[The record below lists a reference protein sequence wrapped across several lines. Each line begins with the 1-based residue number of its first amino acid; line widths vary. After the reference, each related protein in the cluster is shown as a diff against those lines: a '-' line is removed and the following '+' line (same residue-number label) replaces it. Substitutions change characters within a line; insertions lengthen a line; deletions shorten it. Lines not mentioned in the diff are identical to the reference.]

1 MFADPVNLH
10 DWDCD
15 NWNLVATVNQPITPV
30 TCTCTTTRTP
40 RFNPQLPVGLS
51 YEYTANGN
59 FKTVRIVGTPSVPQ
73 QTKTYSIGFKEY
85 VSQLRIG
92 IIGNPTSLSYGFDSM
107 TQYVGVP
114 IEPVPARS
122 DAYLGEFTINPALP
136 EGVNIDATTGT
147 ITGQFNNTATSNQ
160 VYTVTGRNTM
170 GTVQT
175 TIKFV
180 VRENTE
186 MTTPGFIGCYWSG
199 TTECRTPAFDYYY
212 QNTAQFCQKEM
223 KLDFTD
229 TYGEGSGNTWPGLDE
244 RFRDYYTSYMYGYI
258 QTVVDANYVFSLA
271 SDDASFLYIDS
282 LETPVINRDGCRGSS
297 TDTASVHLATGRHL
311 FVVKFLEVNGAATLS
326 LRYASPD
333 VGLTQQILDS
343 TNTKVGGRGPTFIT
357 YPLITGYA
365 NAELKVYTPERV
377 SGDVEKWEVNP
388 PLPSGMT
395 LDQHRGEIRG
405 RPTGVYTGYHTITAT
420 GSNGSGVASTQIQII
435 ISDKPLSGFRGQYYK
450 VFDDEM
456 CMYTN
461 LALTQ
466 MELKVV
472 RLDAQLNW
480 PQTTSGMWDGLPT
493 NFDTYFFVEWEGY
506 LYFSEIGTWNIRM
519 KCDDSCRLFGIEE
532 TLLIDYW
539 SCHSTWDAKETTIA
553 VSSPGYYYY
562 KIRYQQKDTKKGLV
576 LEWRSPSGQYDI
588 IPADK
593 IFHLAPGML
602 SYEYEQAHY
611 FQGVNI
617 AENSPRLFSIESCNN
632 YQIVPAL
639 PNGLSINVVTG
650 TISGAPIAEQALMQY
665 TVSCAA
671 PSGIV
676 STTIRFDVFY
686 ELAPSGLSLYQNG
699 SPIGA
704 NTVMLNPGAAMSQ
717 IYVNGDYNGVSFA
730 ISPALPSGLD
740 FNTATG
746 SISGTP
752 YEPSEAKAYV
762 ITARNNGGIMTM
774 SLTLGVRPCKGSGWT
789 NDLYMIKMISGYG
802 TVTIQDNGSTAQC
815 STGSYDSNGNA
826 VLSNCYSTLNQNNVM
841 MICMPPSATAKI
853 ELTCQEN
860 SGCLTQIYR
869 SDNNRWPSRF
879 THTES
884 HPAPYVDTWD
894 FPSTLTPLTSV
905 SLSLNETTV
914 YMESPMISVT
924 ITPNG
929 CFKEITVEPS
939 LGVDFTMDLEDPKI
953 NMEIN
958 GVVKSVFT
966 VTAKGD
972 AGTASATLTVF
983 FKECGDNG
991 DRGILKCVMVTKV
1004 YGYEQSYTLKNQETG
1019 EVIASGSNF
1028 ASNAEY
1034 TNTYCVPVGDY
1045 VANLYDSYG
1054 DGWSTGSFLNLYDQD
1069 NNLIQEFTI
1078 APTYDRTATSYT
1090 GYFSVVSSSKRNI
1103 WKAMMNKEPKKGW
1116 NAIDFDDSAWP
1127 ETTTSVFYQN
1137 WSQNTI
1143 YFRYAF
1149 EVTDAIKYPLVQYGI
1164 WYKDG
1169 IIIYLNGEEVY
1180 RRNMPSGT
1188 IRHNTMASSMYE
1200 GYYQRVGS
1208 APGYLLKD
1216 GKNVVAVEIHKHAS
1230 TSGEIQFAGY
1240 ANALQGDCISR
1251 VSGGTITESSFFNQ
1265 PTNSA
1270 AQAWDRNENTE
1281 WIENGSPAWTVY
1293 SYNFDRMEWV
1303 NRLGLVSSS
1312 NAERDPKEFHLYGST
1327 DGVNWEELYGKKTN
1341 SLFTGRRQRQEFMM
1355 LNHLS
1360 AFSKYKFEM
1369 IDSVSGFNKLS
1380 MAVIDIMS
1388 CQLNYCVM
1396 DGGFPGVMSDETSV
1410 ADCPEGFI
1418 GEMFRKCQLAALRP
1432 QWEEADLSHCRST
1445 EPPKKTVY
1453 IDTVYYLTN
1462 TTVEMMQTGLAD
1474 KMRIVIAEAAK
1485 VEMSKVEVWYLKD
1498 ISENYV
1504 DLGISAVAFWV
1515 RITLEEK
1522 QASAVLKN
1530 VNQSVNTIVATIK
1543 STMASDFPANFD
1555 LGFYKEPVLQ
1565 QRKKVNA
1572 VSVVLIVIVVILVL
1586 IIAAIAAFYIWVR
1599 TKSKKNKNGAKQL
1612 RSGKVNAEHLS
1623 GNKSLRV

>member
-1 MFADPVNLH
+1 M
-10 DWDCD
+10 
-15 NWNLVATVNQPITPV
+15 
-30 TCTCTTTRTP
+30 
-40 RFNPQLPVGLS
+40 
-51 YEYTANGN
+51 
-59 FKTVRIVGTPSVPQ
+59 
-73 QTKTYSIGFKEY
+73 
-85 VSQLRIG
+85 
-92 IIGNPTSLSYGFDSM
+92 
-107 TQYVGVP
+107 
-114 IEPVPARS
+114 PARS
-122 DAYLGEFTINPALP
+122 DAYLSEFTISPALP
-136 EGVNIDATTGT
+136 EGVNMDPATGT
-147 ITGQFNNTATSNQ
+147 ITGSFANTATSNQ

-170 GTVQT
+170 GATTT

-180 VRENTE
+180 VRENSE

-223 KLDFTD
+223 KLSFTD
-229 TYGEGSGNTWPGLDE
+229 TYGEGSGNTWPGLDK
-244 RFRDYYTSYMYGYI
+244 RFIDYYTSYMYGTI
-258 QTVVDANYVFSLA
+258 QTVVEADYVFSLA

-297 TDTASVHLATGRHL
+297 TDTETVHLTPGRHL

-326 LRYASPD
+326 LLYASPEA
-333 VGLTQQILDS
+333 GLDQHVLDS

-377 SGDVEKWEVNP
+377 SGDVERWEVNP
-388 PLPSGMT
+388 PLPAGMT

-405 RPTGVYTGYHTITAT
+405 KPTAVYTGYHTITAT
-420 GSNGSGVASTQIQII
+420 GSNGSGVASTQIQIV
-435 ISDKPLSGFRGQYYK
+435 ISDKPLAGLRGQYYK
-450 VFDDEM
+450 VFDSEL

-466 MELKVV
+466 MELKMV
-472 RLDAQLNW
+472 RLDSQINW
-480 PQTTSGMWDGLPT
+480 PQTTSGVWEGLPT
-493 NFDTYFFVEWEGY
+493 NFDTYFFAEWEGY
-506 LYFSEIGTWNIRM
+506 LYFDEIGTWTIRM

-532 TLLIDYW
+532 TLLIDDW
-539 SCHSTWDAKETTIA
+539 TCHSSWTAKEGTIA
-553 VSSPGYYYY
+553 VSAPGYYYY
-562 KIRYQQKDTKKGLV
+562 KIRYQQKVSTKGFV
-576 LEWRSPSGQYDI
+576 MEWRSPSGQFEV
-588 IPADK
+588 IPAEK

-617 AENSPRLFSIESCNN
+617 VENKPRLFSIESCNN
-632 YQIVPAL
+632 YQISPAL
-639 PNGLSINVVTG
+639 PNDLTLNVV
-650 TISGAPIAEQALMQY
+650 SGAITGAPTAEQVLTQY
-665 TVSCAA
+665 TVTCTA
-671 PSGIV
+671 PSGTV
-676 STTIRFDVFY
+676 SAKIRFDVFY

-699 SPIGA
+699 VAIGSS
-704 NTVMLNPGAAMSQ
+704 TVMLNPGSMMSA
-717 IYVNGDYNGVSFA
+717 IAVNGNKDGVSFS
-730 ISPALPSGLD
+730 ISPELPFGLTMSG
-740 FNTATG
+740 TG
-746 SISGTP
+746 SITGTP
-752 YEPSEAKAYV
+752 YQPSEAKAYV
-762 ITARNNGGIMTM
+762 VTARNNGGVMTM
-774 SLTLGVRPCKGSGWT
+774 ALTLGVRPCKGNGWT
-789 NDLYMIKMISGYG
+789 NDLYMVMMIKGGGSV
-802 TVTIQDNGSTAQC
+802 TVKEGSSIAQC
-815 STGSYDSNGNA
+815 SMGEFDNDGNA
-826 VLSNCYSTLNQNNVM
+826 VMSNCQKYLSVNYVM
-841 MICMPPSATAKI
+841 MICMAPSATAKI
-853 ELTCQEN
+853 ELTCTEN
-860 SGCLTQIYR
+860 SGCLSQMYR
-869 SDNNRWPSRF
+869 SDQNRWPSRF
-879 THTES
+879 TYVEEHS
-884 HPAPYVDTWD
+884 QPYVDTWD
-894 FPSTLTPLTSV
+894 FPSSLTPLTSL
-905 SLSLNETTV
+905 SLSMNKTTV
-914 YMESPMISVT
+914 YTGMPMNTVT

-929 CFKEITVEPS
+929 CFKEIIVEPS
-939 LGVDFTMDLEDPKI
+939 LGSDFTMDLEDPKI
-953 NMEIN
+953 NTQIN

-972 AGTASATLTVF
+972 AGTASAVLIIY
-983 FKECGDNG
+983 FKKCGA
-991 DRGILKCVMVTKV
+991 DRDHRILKTVMITKN
-1004 YGYEQSYTLKNQETG
+1004 YGNEQAYTLKNNKTG
-1019 EVIASGSNF
+1019 EVIASGSGF
-1028 ASNAEY
+1028 AANKEY
-1034 TNTYCVPVGDY
+1034 TNTYCVPVGEY
-1045 VANLYDSYG
+1045 VALLTDSYG
-1054 DGWSTGSFLNLYDQD
+1054 DGWSTGSFLKLYDEDD
-1069 NNLIQEFTI
+1069 NLLQEFTI
-1078 APTYDRTATSYT
+1078 EAKYDRTATSYT
-1090 GYFSVVSSSKRNI
+1090 GYFSVVSSSVTSI
-1103 WKAMMNKEPKKGW
+1103 WKAMLDKEPTKGW
-1116 NAIDFDDSAWP
+1116 NAIDFDDSAWM
-1127 ETTTSVFYQN
+1127 ETTTDVYYQN

-1149 EVTDAIKYPLVQYGI
+1149 EVTEAIKYPLVQYGI

-1188 IRHNTMASSMYE
+1188 IRHNTMASSMYQ

-1216 GKNVVAVEIHKHAS
+1216 GKNVIAVEIHKHAS
-1230 TSGEIQFAGY
+1230 TTGEIQFSGY
-1240 ANALQGDCISR
+1240 ANALQGDCVSR

-1270 AQAWDRNENTE
+1270 AQAWDRDESTE

-1303 NRLGLVSSS
+1303 NRLALVSST

-1327 DGVNWEELYGKKTN
+1327 DGVNWEELFGKKTN

-1380 MAVIDIMS
+1380 MAVIDVMS
-1388 CQLNYCVM
+1388 CQLNYCVK

-1410 ADCPEGFI
+1410 ADCPEGMI

-1432 QWEEADLSHCRST
+1432 QWEEADMTHCKST

-1453 IDTVYYLTN
+1453 IDVVYYLTN
-1462 TTVEMMQTGLAD
+1462 VNVEMMQTGLAD

-1485 VEMSKVEVWYLKD
+1485 VEMSTVQVWYLKD

-1504 DLGISAVAFWV
+1504 DQGIPAVAFWV
-1515 RITLEEK
+1515 RITISEK
-1522 QASAVLKN
+1522 EASAALKN

-1543 STMASDFPANFD
+1543 ETMASDFPDNFD

-1599 TKSKKNKNGAKQL
+1599 TKSKKNKDGAKQL

-1623 GNKSLRV
+1623 GKKDVRV